1 MAADNEEVEEIIF
14 TQETEKANELI
25 PIIEL
30 EVYLLS
36 VIKDLGLSELYDD
49 VQADTIKTII
59 KSLNVISKAQDALIK
74 KIKDM

>member
-1 MAADNEEVEEIIF
+1 MADNEEVEEIIF

-36 VIKDLGLSELYDD
+36 VVKDLGLSELYN
-49 VQADTIKTII
+49 AGAEDTIKTVT
-59 KSLNVISKAQDALIK
+59 KALNVISKAQDALIK

>member
-1 MAADNEEVEEIIF
+1 MADNEEEVEMIF
-14 TQETEKANELI
+14 TPETEKANELI

-30 EVYLLS
+30 QVYLLS
-36 VIKDLGLSELYDD
+36 VVKDLGLSELYDD
-49 VQADTIKTII
+49 GQTDTIKTII